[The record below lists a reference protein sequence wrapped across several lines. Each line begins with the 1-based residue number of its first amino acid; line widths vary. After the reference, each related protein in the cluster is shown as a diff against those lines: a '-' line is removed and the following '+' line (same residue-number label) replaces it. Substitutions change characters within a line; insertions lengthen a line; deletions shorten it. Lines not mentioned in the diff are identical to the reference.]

1 MINRLALVVIT
12 LFFIGGS
19 SIAAQNAETKAKEM
33 LQQLKNGALIIRIP
47 SNQNKIKALT
57 ELANKAEASE
67 VERERAASLLESTQ
81 NETAAASVIIQTT
94 FANFFKFTQC
104 YFMFDKDTDQ
114 LSKGERQGYLLD
126 EQLQY
131 SSTITL
137 DVDHFFVLDIGYTDP
152 ANSARSYALIIKD
165 QGFKE
170 LTAPFPYA
178 QRINTTGL
186 IIDQLSGKNNFQK
199 YFKKAVIK
207 LDKRLERALAR

>member
-19 SIAAQNAETKAKEM
+19 SITAQNAETKAKAM

-57 ELANKAEASE
+57 ELTNKAEATV

-81 NETAAASVIIQTT
+81 NETAAESVIIQAT

-104 YFMFDKDTDQ
+104 YFMYDKDTDQ
-114 LSKGERQGYLLD
+114 LSKGEKQGYFLD

-131 SSTITL
+131 SSTVTL